1 MLKQKYP
8 GLSETGVPPYHHFL
22 SCYCI
27 QHPILNNSFHFFSWF
42 DIRFYFFCRNY
53 FPSEIS
59 PLLGFRSMVI
69 ISNIVAKVFFET
81 IKSRAFKDQRFEY
94 FFFFLHFFR
103 FGDHIWHTRKLN
115 HWSCKSKG
123 IFSKF
128 NFLVKF
134 KQNWKLRSARD
145 IEYNWNILICTL
157 WYDEEIKF
165 KIKCGGF
172 LLVGYL
178 RAYFI
183 TLATSKARVDHNDQY
198 ETQLSL
204 QKGIVPK

>member
-1 MLKQKYP
+1 MIWYP
-8 GLSETGVPPYHHFL
+8 VLLFL
-22 SCYCI
+22 QELFSLWNFSTSRI
-27 QHPILNNSFHFFSWF
+27 QINGYNFKHCCKS
-42 DIRFYFFCRNY
+42 
-53 FPSEIS
+53 
-59 PLLGFRSMVI
+59 
-69 ISNIVAKVFFET
+69 FFET